1 MSEANLTATGH
12 QFETA
17 GQQRHA
23 ATVGMWIFLATEV
36 LFFGGLFLGYAA
48 YRFAYPADFRAAGEH
63 TLLLAGAVNTAVLL
77 VSSFTMALA
86 VRAASLE
93 RRTTL
98 LWLLSATALLGLI
111 FLGIKAVEYVTEIRE
126 GLLPGASFHPPT
138 PVSGQGLAHQRIFFS
153 FYFTMTGL
161 HAVHVTIGIAMIVGY
176 AWRAWRTSDLA
187 RLATGVDLLGL
198 YWHFVDIVWVFL
210 FPLIYLIGRH
220 R

>member
-1 MSEANLTATGH
+1 MSEANLPAAEH

-23 ATVGMWIFLATEV
+23 ATVGMWVFLATEV

-63 TLLLAGAVNTAVLL
+63 TLLFAGAINTAVLL

-86 VRAASLE
+86 VRAAALQ
-93 RRTTL
+93 RRNAL
-98 LWLLSATALLGLI
+98 VWLLTATALLGVV
-111 FLGIKAVEYVTEIRE
+111 FLGIKAVEYTLEIRE
-126 GLLPGASFHPPT
+126 GLLPGPSFRSPGP
-138 PVSGQGLAHQRIFFS
+138 GLDHQRIFFS

-161 HAVHVTIGIAMIVGY
+161 HAVHVAIGIALILAY
-176 AWRAWRTSDLA
+176 AWRAERTSEVG

-210 FPLIYLIGRH
+210 FPLIYLMGRH

>member
-1 MSEANLTATGH
+1 MSETAP

-17 GQQRHA
+17 SQQRHA
-23 ATVGMWIFLATEV
+23 ATVGMWVFLATEV
-36 LFFGGLFLGYAA
+36 LFFGGLFLGYTV

-86 VRAASLE
+86 VRAAELQ
-93 RRTTL
+93 RRKPL
-98 LWLLSATALLGLI
+98 FWLLAATAFLGLV
-111 FLGIKAVEYVTEIRE
+111 FLGIKAFEYSAEIHE
-126 GLLPGASFHPPT
+126 GLLPGASFHPPGH
-138 PVSGQGLAHQRIFFS
+138 VSGEGLDHQRIFFS

-161 HAVHVTIGIAMIVGY
+161 HGVHVTIGIALILGY
-176 AWRAWRTSDLA
+176 AWRAWRTK
-187 RLATGVDLLGL
+187 RLAHLSTGVDLLGL

-210 FPLIYLIGRH
+210 FPLIYLMGRH

>member
-1 MSEANLTATGH
+1 
-12 QFETA
+12 
-17 GQQRHA
+17 
-23 ATVGMWIFLATEV
+23 EV

-86 VRAASLE
+86 VRAAELH
-93 RRTTL
+93 RRKALTGL
-98 LWLLSATALLGLI
+98 LCATALLGLL
-111 FLGIKAVEYVTEIRE
+111 FLGIKAVEYATEIRE
-126 GLLPGASFHPPT
+126 GLLPGASFHPPG
-138 PVSGQGLAHQRIFFS
+138 PVAGPALDHQRIFFS

-161 HAVHVTIGIAMIVGY
+161 HAVHVTIGIALLLGY
-176 AWRAWRTSDLA
+176 AWRAWRSKAPA
-187 RLATGVDLLGL
+187 RLTTGVDLLGL

>member
-1 MSEANLTATGH
+1 MSGAESTTVDH

-63 TLLLAGAVNTAVLL
+63 TLLIAGASNTAVLL

-86 VRAASLE
+86 VRAAELQ
-93 RRTTL
+93 RRRPL
-98 LWLLSATALLGLI
+98 LWLLSATALLGLV
-111 FLGIKAVEYVTEIRE
+111 FLGIKASEYMTEIHE
-126 GLLPGASFHPPT
+126 GLLPGASFHPPD
-138 PVSGQGLAHQRIFFS
+138 PHSGQGLNHQRIFFS

-161 HAVHVTIGIAMIVGY
+161 HAVHVTIGVVLIAAY
-176 AWRAWRTSDLA
+176 AVRAWRTKELS

>member
-1 MSEANLTATGH
+1 MSEANLAATEH

-63 TLLLAGAVNTAVLL
+63 TLLLAGASNTAILL
-77 VSSFTMALA
+77 ISSFIMALA
-86 VRAASLE
+86 VRAAELQH
-93 RRTTL
+93 RRL
-98 LWLLSATALLGLI
+98 LVWLLAATALFGLV
-111 FLGIKAVEYVTEIRE
+111 FLGIKAVEYSTEIRE
-126 GLLPGASFHPPT
+126 GLLPGPAFHPPGS
-138 PVSGQGLAHQRIFFS
+138 VVGSALDHHRIFFS

-161 HAVHVTIGIAMIVGY
+161 HAVHVTVGIALILGY
-176 AWRAWRTSDLA
+176 AWRAWRTRELA
-187 RLATGVDLLGL
+187 RLATGIDLLGL

-210 FPLIYLIGRH
+210 FPLIYLMGRH